1 MMTLVRSR
9 GRTAVLL
16 AGLLV
21 ATACAPVSHVVE
33 PDAWEFEGF
42 TVYSHVPDDP
52 VGIVYLFHGTGGS
65 ADIANRIESV
75 DQLNELVERGY
86 GWVSTESTERTGDK
100 RWNVFDP
107 GIASNPDLA
116 RLTRLHTRLVDE
128 TEVDETT
135 PIFGIG
141 MSNGARMV
149 TLFGQVFANEGYP
162 VAAVAPFMGEAAP
175 LVNLTGGLTVPA
187 FWVIAENDTVVDND
201 AIRAD
206 QAANAAT
213 GAASTIVVKR
223 EEALTG
229 FRFLRIPAIDATE
242 STAIRTALVASGV
255 WDEQGRRVVA
265 IDEVPGALAG
275 LRVPPSFGASDAD
288 VRDQIQVI
296 LALHQF
302 TGVFRVAVADFF
314 DARIAAP

>member
-1 MMTLVRSR
+1 MRRLRLV
-9 GRTAVLL
+9 AVLL

-21 ATACAPVSHVVE
+21 ATACEPVSHVVE
-33 PDAWEFEGF
+33 PDAWQFEGF

-52 VGIVYLFHGTGGS
+52 VGIVYVFHGTGGS
-65 ADIANRIESV
+65 AEFGNKVETI

-86 GWVSTESTERTGDK
+86 GWVSTESTERTGNK
-100 RWNVFDP
+100 RWDVFDP
-107 GIASNPDLA
+107 SLTTNPDLSRLA
-116 RLTRLHTRLVDE
+116 RLHARLVDDTGIE
-128 TEVDETT
+128 PET

-206 QAANAAT
+206 QRANAAT
-213 GAASTIVVKR
+213 GATSVIAVKR
-223 EEALTG
+223 EEALTSL
-229 FRFLRIPAIDATE
+229 RFLRIPAIDQGE
-242 STAIRTALVASGV
+242 SEAIRDALVATGAWDTSGTRLV
-255 WDEQGRRVVA
+255 E
-265 IDEVPGALAG
+265 IDDIPGALAG
-275 LRVPPSFGASDAD
+275 LAVPASFGASDSD
-288 VRDQIQVI
+288 VRSQIQAM

-302 TGVFRVAVADFF
+302 VGAFRHALADFF
-314 DARIAAP
+314 DAQL